1 VTNIDEMRAWFR
13 ANDLRNLLT
22 PDDETKLEHLKEEC
36 EAELTGHQDRAF
48 TEELG
53 WLYDQYGDTAG

>member
-1 VTNIDEMRAWFR
+1 MTNIDEMRAWFR

-22 PDDETKLEHLKEEC
+22 PDQETQLEHMVQEC
-36 EAELTGHQDRAF
+36 EAELTGHLDREF

-53 WLYDQYGDTAG
+53 WLYDQEGDCS